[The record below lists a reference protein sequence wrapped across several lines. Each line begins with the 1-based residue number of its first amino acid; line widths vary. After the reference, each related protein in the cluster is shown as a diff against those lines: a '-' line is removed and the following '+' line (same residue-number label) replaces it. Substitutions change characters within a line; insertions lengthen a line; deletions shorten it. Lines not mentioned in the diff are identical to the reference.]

1 MKKWFFVFVLAGTCL
16 LATHVQAQTVYASAK
31 GEKYHTADCRL
42 SGDADAVTL
51 AKARKDKKTA
61 CAVCKPDEWVKKKLA
76 QCEGKTKDGT
86 RCKRHTGNTN
96 KKCFQH
102 Q

>member
-1 MKKWFFVFVLAGTCL
+1 MKKMLVLFFVLVCGGFVAN
-16 LATHVQAQTVYASAK
+16 VQAQTVYASPK
-31 GEKYHTADCRL
+31 GEKYHTGDCRL
-42 SGDADAVTL
+42 SGDANAITL
-51 AKARKDKKTA
+51 ASARKEKKTA
-61 CAVCKPDEWVKKKLA
+61 CAVCKPDEWLKKKLV

-86 RCKRHTGNTN
+86 RCKRNTGNAS

>member
-1 MKKWFFVFVLAGTCL
+1 MKKFLLVLLVAAGL
-16 LATHVQAQTVYASAK
+16 LVTARAHAQTVYASAK

-51 AKARKDKKTA
+51 AEARKGKKTA
-61 CAVCKPDEWVKKKLA
+61 CAVCKPDDWLKKKLV
-76 QCEGKTKDGT
+76 QCQGKTKDGT
-86 RCKRHTGNTN
+86 RCKRNTGNAN